1 MADLVSS
8 NLTSESSRL
17 SSSSDTGTER
27 ECSSSSTSASLLSR
41 LKAPNTSEFARKCK
55 VDSNN
60 PPPIPHPRGRGDSVV
75 GVERLVRNLSP
86 QVKSIQINTLLSQTS
101 SFFVECAV
109 KSCHCVIN
117 NHIKSAKHEAGKKR
131 LGSKEKTK
139 LDIAEALKAS
149 DKLIHPV
156 GETLP
161 QEQRVYRVKVVTA
174 FLRAAIPLN
183 KIDGLRD

>member
-1 MADLVSS
+1 M
-8 NLTSESSRL
+8 
-17 SSSSDTGTER
+17 
-27 ECSSSSTSASLLSR
+27 
-41 LKAPNTSEFARKCK
+41 
-55 VDSNN
+55 
-60 PPPIPHPRGRGDSVV
+60 
-75 GVERLVRNLSP
+75 
-86 QVKSIQINTLLSQTS
+86 
-101 SFFVECAV
+101 